1 MSRNEVKDANKWVQL
16 LLKRALDIF
25 LSLMGMTVLAVPFA
39 LIALAIKLDSKG
51 PVFFRQERVGKDGKL
66 FKVWKFR
73 TMIGA
78 VNQDLG
84 YNVAK
89 G

>member
-1 MSRNEVKDANKWVQL
+1 VSRNEGKDVNKWVKL

-39 LIALAIKLDSKG
+39 LIALAIKRDSKG

-73 TMIGA
+73 TMVGGLSNT
-78 VNQDLG
+78 V
-84 YNVAK
+84 
-89 G
+89 